1 MAVTPDE
8 VAASFQALPAADKK
22 AAAQQMQ
29 DSQPGLFDLDPTT
42 RRIIWGAVF
51 GVLLVVAVG
60 ALAVIWHSYTV
71 NITTTTG
78 TGSTATVATSH
89 PDVSAAWAVIS
100 AVVAGIVGLLVPSPT
115 STKS

>member
-1 MAVTPDE
+1 MAATSDE
-8 VAASFQALPAADKK
+8 VAASFQSLTAADKK
-22 AAAQQMQ
+22 TAAQQIR

-51 GVLLVVAVG
+51 GVLLVIAVG

-78 TGSTATVATSH
+78 SGSSKTTTTSH

-100 AVVAGIVGLLVPSPT
+100 AVVAGIVGLLVPSPA

>member
-1 MAVTPDE
+1 MATTSDE
-8 VAASFQALPAADKK
+8 VAASFQSLTAADQK
-22 AAAQQMQ
+22 AVAQRLR
-29 DSQPGLFDLDPTT
+29 DSQPGLFDLDPVT

-51 GVLLVVAVG
+51 VVLLAIAVG

-71 NITTTTG
+71 DITTTTG
-78 TGSTATVATSH
+78 TGANRTTTTSH

-115 STKS
+115 SGKA